1 MICTN
6 FPNLENR
13 GVAANMP
20 DAAKRA
26 LDLFVPPPHK
36 GSAPHFLEL
45 ARHRTSSGWLIKR
58 FAFAPDLQSIVAVHS
73 ARAETFLPR
82 RIGISPITSNLAL
95 SEIGWTPNK
104 SSVVHPSALAR
115 SAHTLRKSSAYQADV
130 ASALQTSA
138 LRKLPAIP
146 ADNRQAAHFLQ
157 PLQDYW

>member
-26 LDLFVPPPHK
+26 LDLFIPPPHK

-58 FAFAPDLQSIVAVHS
+58 FAL
-73 ARAETFLPR
+73 
-82 RIGISPITSNLAL
+82 
-95 SEIGWTPNK
+95 
-104 SSVVHPSALAR
+104 
-115 SAHTLRKSSAYQADV
+115 
-130 ASALQTSA
+130 LQTCSQSLRSIPPERRLFCRAGLGSA
-138 LRKLPAIP
+138 PSHRTS
-146 ADNRQAAHFLQ
+146 R
-157 PLQDYW
+157 